1 MHDALDMPILD
12 CALPL
17 RASLLYENGLPVKQA
32 RLSPLRRDAIRGEG
46 LQSCSSH
53 CLRAVPPTRC
63 LPLARRR
70 PPRRNRSSS
79 VRRTSSR
86 CKVDA
91 RP

>member
-32 RLSPLRRDAIRGEG
+32 RLSPLHRDATRGEG

-53 CLRAVPPTRC
+53 CLRAAQTVRAPC
-63 LPLARRR
+63 DGACPLRAADLLVGTA
-70 PPRRNRSSS
+70 PRR
-79 VRRTSSR
+79 
-86 CKVDA
+86 
-91 RP
+91 